1 MEPVV
6 ATERNVWGAD
16 RLQDVID
23 RNAKWM
29 QDFIVAA
36 VVSLRKDGRPLYTGK
51 VTDKERLAKL
61 LEAGPEFWDAL
72 QAEEPEVAAK
82 MLADIIRARAAGKIP
97 QQGPRAKEA
106 ADMPD
111 EWEGDEP
118 GTQPA
123 QPLPEFTDNPE
134 GTRV

>member
-1 MEPVV
+1 
-6 ATERNVWGAD
+6 
-16 RLQDVID
+16 
-23 RNAKWM
+23 M

-36 VVSLRKDGRPLYTGK
+36 VVSLRKDGRPLFTAK

-72 QAEEPEVAAK
+72 QANDPEVAAQ

-97 QQGPRAKEA
+97 AVGPRAQEA
-106 ADMPD
+106 AEMPD
-111 EWEGDEP
+111 GWEGDEP

-123 QPLPEFTDNPE
+123 QPLPEFVDNPQ
-134 GTRV
+134 GTTV